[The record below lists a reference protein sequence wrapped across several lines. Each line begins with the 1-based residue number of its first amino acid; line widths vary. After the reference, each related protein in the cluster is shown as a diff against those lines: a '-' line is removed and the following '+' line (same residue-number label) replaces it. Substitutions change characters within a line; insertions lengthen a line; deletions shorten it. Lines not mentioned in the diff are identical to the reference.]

1 MLKLK
6 NKLKSLL
13 FKLAPSLAV
22 NWGVEFP
29 HKSANRLFLENDI
42 FKYLDTFLS
51 NDSAQCLFIGTD
63 KRSWHYRSRFYAKFF
78 TIDKDPRKA
87 IYGDMHNHCV
97 GSATELTLQYVRDQ
111 FDVIIA
117 NGVIGFGVNHI
128 DQCEDLFAGLETI
141 MKSSGVLV
149 LGYSDSPSR
158 IDFKLEHV
166 KSYHLF
172 EKFAPHSNGLE
183 QSEYV
188 FGDHVFV
195 FLRRAGVGLSQAAQ
209 INS

>member
-13 FKLAPSLAV
+13 FKLAPRLAV

-42 FKYLDTFLS
+42 FKYLDTLLS
-51 NDSAQCLFIGTD
+51 NDSAQCLFVGTD
-63 KRSWHYRSRFYAKFF
+63 KRSWHYRSRFCAKFF

-87 IYGDMHNHCV
+87 IYGDRHNHCV
-97 GSATELTLQYVRDQ
+97 GSATELTVQYVRDQ
-111 FDVIIA
+111 FDVIIV
-117 NGVIGFGVNHI
+117 NGLIGFGVNDI
-128 DQCEDLFAGLETI
+128 DQCEELFAGLHAVI
-141 MKSSGVLV
+141 KSNGVFV
-149 LGYSDSPSR
+149 LGYNNRPSH
-158 IDFKLEHV
+158 IDFKLKDV
-166 KSYHLF
+166 KNYHLF
-172 EKFAPHSNGLE
+172 EDFVPYANGLE

-195 FLRRAGVGLSQAAQ
+195 FLRRAEIG
-209 INS
+209 

>member
-87 IYGDMHNHCV
+87 IYGDVHNHRV
-97 GSATELTLQYVRDQ
+97 GSATELTRQYVRDQ

-117 NGVIGFGVNHI
+117 NGLSGFGVNQI

-141 MKSSGVLV
+141 MKSDGVLV
-149 LGYSDSPSR
+149 LGYSNSPSH
-158 IDFKLEHV
+158 INFKLEDV
-166 KSYHLF
+166 KNYQLF
-172 EKFAPHSNGLE
+172 EEFAPHSNGLE

>member
-1 MLKLK
+1 M
-6 NKLKSLL
+6 
-13 FKLAPSLAV
+13 
-22 NWGVEFP
+22 
-29 HKSANRLFLENDI
+29 
-42 FKYLDTFLS
+42 
-51 NDSAQCLFIGTD
+51 
-63 KRSWHYRSRFYAKFF
+63 
-78 TIDKDPRKA
+78 
-87 IYGDMHNHCV
+87 
-97 GSATELTLQYVRDQ
+97 RDQ

-128 DQCEDLFAGLETI
+128 DQCEDLLAGLEAV

-149 LGYSDSPSR
+149 LGYSNSPSR

-195 FLRRAGVGLSQAAQ
+195 FLRRAGIG
-209 INS
+209 

>member
-6 NKLKSLL
+6 NKLKTLL
-13 FKLAPSLAV
+13 FELAPRLAV
-22 NWGVEFP
+22 TWGVEFP
-29 HKSANRLFLENDI
+29 RKSENRLFLEQDI
-42 FKYLDTFLS
+42 FKYLDTVL
-51 NDSAQCLFIGTD
+51 NHESAQCLFIGTD
-63 KRSWHYRSRFYAKFF
+63 KRSWHYRSRFCAKFF
-78 TIDKDPRKA
+78 TIDNDPSKA
-87 IYGDMHNHCV
+87 IYGDVHNHRI
-97 GSATELTLQYVRDQ
+97 GSATELTQQYMRDQ

-149 LGYSDSPSR
+149 LGYSNSPSR
-158 IDFKLEHV
+158 IDFKLEDV
-166 KSYHLF
+166 KNYHLF
-172 EKFAPHSNGLE
+172 EAFVPHSNGLE

-195 FLRRAGVGLSQAAQ
+195 FLRRAGIGQS
-209 INS
+209 

>member
-6 NKLKSLL
+6 NKLKTLL
-13 FKLAPSLAV
+13 FELAPRLAV

-29 HKSANRLFLENDI
+29 RKSENRLFLEHDI
-42 FKYLDTFLS
+42 FKYLDTVL
-51 NDSAQCLFIGTD
+51 NHESAQCLFIGTD
-63 KRSWHYRSRFYAKFF
+63 KRSWHNRSRFCAKFF
-78 TIDKDPRKA
+78 TIYKDPTKA
-87 IYGDMHNHCV
+87 IYGDVHNHRI
-97 GSATELTLQYVRDQ
+97 GSATELTQQYMHDQ

-141 MKSSGVLV
+141 MKSNGVLV
-149 LGYSDSPSR
+149 LGYSNSPSR

-195 FLRRAGVGLSQAAQ
+195 FLRRAGIG
-209 INS
+209 